1 MVEEEA
7 EDGAAHQS
15 RLDPDHQCF
24 RSAVGSGGLPDAAA
38 DQGRQARE
46 GDHGEGRGGGARGI
60 Q

>member
-7 EDGAAHQS
+7 ENGAAGQS
-15 RLDPDHQCF
+15 GLDPDHQYF
-24 RSAVGSGGLPDAAA
+24 RSAVGSGGFPNAAA

-46 GDHGEGRGGGARGI
+46 GDHGEGRGREARGI